1 VRALAAGRLGHERHA
16 GQERMRQQRPER
28 LHADLA
34 LPDRLVP
41 VALGAEPQLRV
52 VGVHQLDPARSGGSR
67 DLSQHLV
74 DAAGGG
80 EVVPGGEQVA
90 GVQAD
95 PGLRM
100 PLQRVQVRPEFLR
113 AGAQHLALARHRLE
127 QQVRVLLAERFQHR
141 QQQLRHLAQRV
152 VTPPAG
158 GRPGRGARVH
168 HHAARPDLPAAA
180 QRVRD
185 GRRRPPGD
193 HAVGGAEVD
202 QVRRVDEHRQ
212 PGLAQPGVLRR
223 IARAGRP
230 APRVRHE
237 DLDDLGLDRRGVPE
251 PPGREPAGHGRVRP
265 DKRHVREEPG

>member
-1 VRALAAGRLGHERHA
+1 
-16 GQERMRQQRPER
+16 MRQHRPER

-41 VALGAEPQLRV
+41 VAPGAEPQLRV
-52 VGVHQLDPARSGGSR
+52 VGVHQLHPARPRGPG
-67 DLSQHLV
+67 DLRQRLI

-95 PGLRM
+95 PGLRV

-127 QQVRVLLAERFQHR
+127 QQAGVLVAERLQHG
-141 QQQLRHLAQRV
+141 QQQLGDLAQRPV
-152 VTPPAG
+152 AIPA
-158 GRPGRGARVH
+158 GRGAGVH

-185 GRRRPPGD
+185 GRGRPRGD

-212 PGLAQPGVLRR
+212 AGLAQPRVLRR

-230 APRVRHE
+230 AARVRHE
-237 DLDDLGLDRRGVPE
+237 HLDDLRLERLSVRE
-251 PPGREPAGHGRVRP
+251 PANREPAGHGRVRP
-265 DKRHVREEPG
+265 DKRHGGEEPGQIP